1 MMTSLLVLDPRADEI
16 KGALRDAASDIEVVT
31 SDGSV
36 AQAAQY
42 DIWVGEPKQV
52 VGLLAQGVHPQWLQ
66 STWAG
71 FKPYLAEGLPRG
83 YRLSRAVG
91 VFGQPIAEY
100 VLAYLLRHELHLEE
114 RRENQRQCIWQPRL
128 PGSLAGRQALI
139 VGAGDIGG
147 EVAAFLQPFG
157 VELSGIVNTPRSL
170 PHFKRVAGLDDLARE
185 VAGADYVIN
194 LLPDTARTTDIYHAE
209 LFAAMKSSALF
220 INVGRGT
227 AVVEEDL
234 LAALD
239 QGQIAGAVLDVYRQE
254 PLPERHPFW
263 RTPNL
268 TLSPHVAGPMVPAL
282 LARLLAD
289 NVLRFHSGE
298 PLKGEVTFTQEY

>member
-42 DIWVGEPKQV
+42 DVWVGEPKQV

>member
-1 MMTSLLVLDPRADEI
+1 MTSMLVLDSRADEI
-16 KGALRDAASDIEVVT
+16 KRALRDVASDIELMV
-31 SDGSV
+31 SDGT
-36 AQAAQY
+36 ARQAAQY

-52 VGLLAQGVHPQWLQ
+52 IGLLAQGVHPQWLQ

-71 FKPYLAEGLPRG
+71 FKPYLTEGLPRG

-100 VLAYLLRHELHLEE
+100 VLAYLLQHELHLEE
-114 RRENQRQCIWQPRL
+114 RRENQHQRRWQPRL
-128 PGSLAGRQALI
+128 PGSLAGRQVLI
-139 VGAGDIGG
+139 VGAGDIGS

-157 VELSGIVNTPRSL
+157 IELSGIVNTPRPL
-170 PHFKRVAGLDDLARE
+170 PYFKYVAGPDDLPSA

-194 LLPDTARTTDIYHAE
+194 LLPDTARTTDIYNAD

-227 AVVEEDL
+227 AVVEDDL
-234 LAALD
+234 LSALHH
-239 QGQIAGAVLDVYRQE
+239 GRIAGAVLDVYRQE
-254 PLPERHPFW
+254 PLPESHPFW

-268 TLSPHVAGPMVPAL
+268 TLSPHVAGPMVTAL
-282 LARLLAD
+282 LARLLVD
-289 NVLRFHSGE
+289 NLSRFRAGESLR
-298 PLKGEVTFTQEY
+298 GEVVFTQEY

>member
-1 MMTSLLVLDPRADEI
+1 MTSMLVLDSRADEI
-16 KGALRDAASDIEVVT
+16 KGALRDAASDIELVT

-71 FKPYLAEGLPRG
+71 FKPYLAEGLPRD

-114 RRENQRQCIWQPRL
+114 RREHQRQRRWQPRL
-128 PGSLAGRQALI
+128 PGSLAGRQVLI
-139 VGAGDIGG
+139 VGAGDIGS

-170 PHFKRVAGLDDLARE
+170 PHFNRVAGLGDLARE
-185 VAGADYVIN
+185 VACADYVIN
-194 LLPDTARTTDIYHAE
+194 LLPDTVRTTDIYNAE

-227 AVVEEDL
+227 AVVEADL
-234 LAALD
+234 LSAL
-239 QGQIAGAVLDVYRQE
+239 QEGRIAGAVLDVYRQE
-254 PLPERHPFW
+254 PLPESHPFW
-263 RTPNL
+263 QAPRL
-268 TLSPHVAGPMVPAL
+268 TLSPHVAGPMVAAL
-282 LARLLAD
+282 LARLLID
-289 NVLRFHSGE
+289 NLSRFHAGQS
-298 PLKGEVTFTQEY
+298 LRGEVAFTQEY

>member
-1 MMTSLLVLDPRADEI
+1 MTSLLVLDPRADEI

-42 DIWVGEPKQV
+42 DVWVGEPKQV

>member
-1 MMTSLLVLDPRADEI
+1 MTSLLVLDPRADEI

-239 QGQIAGAVLDVYRQE
+239 QGQIAGAVLDVFRQE
-254 PLPERHPFW
+254 PLRESHPFW
-263 RTPNL
+263 QTPHL
-268 TLSPHVAGPMVPAL
+268 TISPHVAGPMVPAL

>member
-239 QGQIAGAVLDVYRQE
+239 QGQIAGAVLDVFRQE
-254 PLPERHPFW
+254 PLRESHPFW
-263 RTPNL
+263 QTPHL
-268 TLSPHVAGPMVPAL
+268 TISPHVAGPMVPAL

>member
-42 DIWVGEPKQV
+42 DVWVGEPKQV

-268 TLSPHVAGPMVPAL
+268 TLSPHVAGPMVTAL
-282 LARLLAD
+282 LARLLVD
-289 NVLRFHSGE
+289 NLSRFRAGE
-298 PLKGEVTFTQEY
+298 PLRGEVAFTQEY

>member
-1 MMTSLLVLDPRADEI
+1 MTSLLVLDPRADEI

>member
-1 MMTSLLVLDPRADEI
+1 MTSLLVLDPRADEI

-52 VGLLAQGVHPQWLQ
+52 VGLLAQGVHPKWLQ

-71 FKPYLAEGLPRG
+71 FKPYLAEGLPRD

>member
-52 VGLLAQGVHPQWLQ
+52 VGLLAQGVHPKWLQ

-71 FKPYLAEGLPRG
+71 FKPYLAEGLPRD

>member
-16 KGALRDAASDIEVVT
+16 KGALRDAASDIELVT

-42 DIWVGEPKQV
+42 DIWVGEPKQAV
-52 VGLLAQGVHPQWLQ
+52 PLLAQGVRPQWLQ

-71 FKPYLAEGLPRG
+71 FKPYLAQGLPRD
-83 YRLSRAVG
+83 YRLTRAVG

-100 VLAYLLRHELHLEE
+100 VLAYLLRHELQLEARGE
-114 RRENQRQCIWQPRL
+114 YQRRHCWQPRP
-128 PGSLAGRQALI
+128 PGTLAGRQVLI

-147 EVAAFLQPFG
+147 EVAAFLEPFG
-157 VELSGIVNTPRSL
+157 VELSAIVNAPRPL
-170 PHFKRVAGLDDLARE
+170 PHFKHVAALADLPNA
-185 VAGADYVIN
+185 VAGADYVVN
-194 LLPDTARTTDIYHAE
+194 LLPDTARTTDIYHAG

-227 AVVEEDL
+227 AVVEADL
-234 LAALD
+234 LSAL
-239 QGQIAGAVLDVYRQE
+239 QEGRIAGAVLDVFRQE
-254 PLPERHPFW
+254 PLPESHPFW
-263 RTPNL
+263 QTPHL
-268 TLSPHVAGPMVPAL
+268 TISPHVAGPMVPAL

-289 NVLRFHSGE
+289 NVSRFHSGE